1 MLADPALEPVMDA
14 HHAQALILIDGL
26 EDLLAQEFE
35 ALKAQDLDH
44 FEQLLEQKNQL
55 LEQLSILSGV
65 RQPEDADRLGSEWD
79 VFKSRM
85 VECRDMHR
93 RNEILIVRKLDAIR
107 GTLQSMVINDPAS
120 SVEVYDRLGKINRL
134 SRRRGYS
141 DA

>member
-1 MLADPALEPVMDA
+1 MLADPAIEPVMDV

-44 FEQLLEQKNQL
+44 FEQLLEQKNQV

-79 VFKSRM
+79 AFKSRM

-93 RNEILIVRKLDAIR
+93 RNEILIVRKLAAIR

>member
-1 MLADPALEPVMDA
+1 MLADPAIEPVMDV

-44 FEQLLEQKNQL
+44 FEQLLEQKNQV

>member
-1 MLADPALEPVMDA
+1 MDA

-44 FEQLLEQKNQL
+44 FEQLLEQKNQV

>member
-1 MLADPALEPVMDA
+1 MLADPVIEPVMDA

-44 FEQLLEQKNQL
+44 FEQLLEQKNQV

-120 SVEVYDRLGKINRL
+120 SVEVYDRLGKINRM

>member
-44 FEQLLEQKNQL
+44 FEQLLEQKNQV

-107 GTLQSMVINDPAS
+107 GTLQSMDINDPAS

>member
-1 MLADPALEPVMDA
+1 MLAEAVLAPEDTRHTEAL
-14 HHAQALILIDGL
+14 ALVSGL
-26 EDLLAQEFE
+26 EALLEQEFE
-35 ALKAQDLDH
+35 ALKSQDLDH
-44 FEQLLEQKNQL
+44 FEQLLEQKNDL
-55 LEQLSILSGV
+55 LEQLSTLSGV

-79 VFKSRM
+79 AFKARM

-107 GTLQSMVINDPAS
+107 GTLQSMVIDDPAS

-134 SRRRGYS
+134 RRRRGYS

>member
-1 MLADPALEPVMDA
+1 MLADPALEPVMDV
-14 HHAQALILIDGL
+14 HRAQALVLIDGL

-35 ALKAQDLDH
+35 ALKVQDLDR
-44 FEQLLEQKNQL
+44 FEQLLEQKNQV
-55 LEQLSILSGV
+55 LEQLSTLSGV

-107 GTLQSMVINDPAS
+107 GTLQSMVIDDPAS

-134 SRRRGYS
+134 RRRRGYS

>member
-1 MLADPALEPVMDA
+1 MLADPAIEPVMDA

-44 FEQLLEQKNQL
+44 FEQLLEQKNQV

-120 SVEVYDRLGKINRL
+120 SVEVYDRLGKINRM

>member
-1 MLADPALEPVMDA
+1 MLADPAIEPVMDA

>member
-1 MLADPALEPVMDA
+1 MLADPAIEPVMDA

-44 FEQLLEQKNQL
+44 FEQLLEQKNQV

-107 GTLQSMVINDPAS
+107 GTLQSMVIDDPAS
-120 SVEVYDRLGKINRL
+120 SVEVYDRLGKLNRL
-134 SRRRGYS
+134 RRRRGYS

>member
-44 FEQLLEQKNQL
+44 FEQLLEQKNQV

>member
-1 MLADPALEPVMDA
+1 MLADPVIEPVMDA

-44 FEQLLEQKNQL
+44 FEQLLEQKNQV

-141 DA
+141 YA

>member
-1 MLADPALEPVMDA
+1 MLADPAIEPVMDA

-44 FEQLLEQKNQL
+44 FEQLLEQKNQV

>member
-1 MLADPALEPVMDA
+1 MLADPVIEPVMDA

-44 FEQLLEQKNQL
+44 FEQLLEQKNQV